1 MDAVL
6 TEHVGYLQARLA
18 DCEAGPS
25 LHRHQAAALG
35 YLLARARAAGS
46 MDAYMAET
54 GDLFE
59 LVRAEQLD
67 RWFNAAA
74 VHRALGDGRKV
85 AASEMMYQAGR
96 AGRARADFLARVHQA
111 HERAPALAMAADSAC
126 ATIAP
131 MISGLIEAGSEA
143 APELRQAAVDQVRSC
158 WERLRAS
165 DPAACWARV
174 LAHPPYRRRIPFTGA
189 GLGALRGWLADMLG
203 EAALAGE
210 HTPDPAGLDLDAAAR
225 DYAAHVGESIDPAPR
240 RDDPGGPPLEE
251 AVAGYRAAADG
262 ATAAGATEV
271 RAVFDRVLA
280 LAAAAAGSTPVF
292 LRRMVEEHLG
302 ARLAAAWL
310 IPESR
315 AALTHARPL
324 SQPHALFHHG
334 TLIAAL
340 ERARTPTE
348 VEHVNEWAT
357 ACYDIERDWNDLL
370 LAAALGPLRA
380 AADWALGPRPAG
392 RQAVIDGARLSAAL
406 FGRPAREVLSS
417 PRVADFIERAL
428 SPAAGE
434 VIGAWLGEV
443 GMGGVQSLRKLL
455 VPRTL
460 RWIEEALARGDHAAA
475 GAGPP
480 PPADGEMR
488 TLIDDL
494 LDRAGPF
501 EPPPAGTP
509 GGIVYWDRPVD
520 LHDLMGLLLSPPRPR
535 PPL

>member
-6 TEHVGYLQARLA
+6 TEHVGYLQARLE
-18 DCEAGPS
+18 DCEASPAV
-25 LHRHQAAALG
+25 HRHQAAALG
-35 YLLARARAAGS
+35 YLLARARAAGG
-46 MDAYMAET
+46 MAAYMAET

-74 VHRALGDGRKV
+74 VQRALGDGRKA
-85 AASEMMYQAGR
+85 AASEMMYLAGR
-96 AGRARADFLARVHQA
+96 AARARADFLARVHQA
-111 HERAPALAMAADSAC
+111 HERAPALAMAADAAC
-126 ATIAP
+126 GAIAP
-131 MISGLIEAGSEA
+131 MISGLIDARSEA
-143 APELRQAAVDQVRSC
+143 APELREAAVDQVRSC

-174 LAHPPYRRRIPFTGA
+174 LAHPPYRRRIPFAGA
-189 GLGALRGWLADMLG
+189 GLGVLRAGLAVILG
-203 EAALAGE
+203 DAALAGE
-210 HTPDPAGLDLDAAAR
+210 HAPDPAGLDLDAAAR

-240 RDDPGGPPLEE
+240 CNDPDGPPLQEL
-251 AVAGYRAAADG
+251 AAYRAAADA

-280 LAAAAAGSTPVF
+280 LGAAAGSTQVF

-302 ARLAAAWL
+302 ARLAASWL
-310 IPESR
+310 VAGSR
-315 AALTHARPL
+315 AALAHARPL
-324 SQPHALFHHG
+324 SQPHALFQHG

-357 ACYDIERDWNDLL
+357 ACYDVERDWNDLL
-370 LAAALGPLRA
+370 LAAALCPLRA
-380 AADWALGPRPAG
+380 AADWALDPRPAG
-392 RQAVIDGARLSAAL
+392 RQAVIDGARMSAAL
-406 FGRPAREVLSS
+406 FGRPARDVLAS
-417 PRVADFIERAL
+417 PRVADFVDRAL
-428 SPAAGE
+428 SPEAGA
-434 VIGAWLGEV
+434 VTGAWLGEV

-455 VPRTL
+455 AHRTV

-501 EPPPAGTP
+501 ESPPAGAP

-520 LHDLMGLLLSPPRPR
+520 LHDLMGLLLAPPRPR